1 MIPRTVTLMDLRHNL
16 PALLWFPIMQEQR
29 SAHELGELVRRK
41 GEEGDGQLVPFDLLR
56 LELDDNCRQTSK
68 FPTLCGV
75 DHVIPSSQFLIPD
88 DRLSYTKMFP
98 LLARDDSSDDRGR
111 RQVWYSTPRRQAS
124 MTIKAS
130 WVEAT

>member
-1 MIPRTVTLMDLRHNL
+1 MPRTVTLMDFLHNL
-16 PALLWFPIMQEQR
+16 PALLWFPMIRHDDQHVNHLR
-29 SAHELGELVRRK
+29 WYGGGR
-41 GEEGDGQLVPFDLLR
+41 GDGPVVPFDLLR
-56 LELDDNCRQTSK
+56 PELEDSCRQISK

-75 DHVIPSSQFLIPD
+75 DHVIPSSQFLMPD

-98 LLARDDSSDDRGR
+98 LFASEDSSDARGR
-111 RQVWYSTPRRQAS
+111 RQVWYNTPRRQAS

>member
-1 MIPRTVTLMDLRHNL
+1 MDHVIWN
-16 PALLWFPIMQEQR
+16 
-29 SAHELGELVRRK
+29 GRK
-41 GEEGDGQLVPFDLLR
+41 GGQSVGQLVPFDLLR
-56 LELDDNCRQTSK
+56 LELDDSCRQISK

-75 DHVIPSSQFLIPD
+75 DHVIPSSQLLIPD

-98 LLARDDSSDDRGR
+98 LFARDDSSDARGR

-124 MTIKAS
+124 KTIKAS

>member
-1 MIPRTVTLMDLRHNL
+1 MIPRTVTLMDFLHNL
-16 PALLWFPIMQEQR
+16 PALLWLPIIQAQR
-29 SAHELGELVRRK
+29 SASAPCETARR
-41 GEEGDGQLVPFDLLR
+41 GGGCVGWAIPFDLLR
-56 LELDDNCRQTSK
+56 PELDDSCRQISK
-68 FPTLCGV
+68 LPILCGV
-75 DHVIPSSQFLIPD
+75 DQVIPSSQFLMPD

-98 LLARDDSSDDRGR
+98 LFASDDSSDARGR